1 MIMAWGQSGSV
12 WREVRRSRLKA
23 IILAAGEGRRMRP
36 LTYTRP
42 KVMLPLANKP
52 ILEHLLIEANKAGI
66 REFIFVVGY
75 RDEQVRNHFGSGD
88 RWGVSID
95 YTTQRK
101 QLGTADAVK
110 TVDGLIEGSFLVIN
124 GDIVVNQ
131 NDISSLISKGD
142 NTLSVFEV
150 DDTKDLGVVE
160 VNGDR
165 IAHIYEKTEKPPSHM
180 ANAGLYLFTPDIFD
194 AVSRA
199 PKSLRGEYEITD
211 ALQLMIEQGHHIS
224 YQKVSYWLDLSY
236 PWDLLTANESLLA
249 GIEPQNLG
257 EVEKNVV
264 VKGVVSIGKN
274 TVVRSGSYIVGPV
287 IIGQDCDIGP
297 NCYIRPSTSIGD
309 NCHIGSAVEV
319 KNSIIMKGS
328 KIPHHNYVGD
338 SIIGEG
344 CNLGA
349 GTKIANLR
357 LDKKDITAAGM
368 DTKRRKLG
376 AIIGDRVETGINAC
390 INVGSIIGNNTHIGP
405 GAIVSGVI
413 LPDSM
418 IF

>member
-1 MIMAWGQSGSV
+1 M
-12 WREVRRSRLKA
+12 KA
-23 IILAAGEGRRMRP
+23 IILAAGEGSRMRP

-75 RDEQVRNHFGSGD
+75 RDEQVRDYFGKGEK
-88 RWGVSID
+88 WGVSID
-95 YTTQRK
+95 YSAQRR
-101 QLGTADAVK
+101 QSGTADALK
-110 TVDGLIEGSFLVIN
+110 MVDGLIDGNFLMIN

-131 NDISSLISKGD
+131 KDISSLTNKSN

-150 DDTKDLGVVE
+150 DDARDLGAVE
-160 VNGDR
+160 VNEDR
-165 IAHIYEKTEKPPSHM
+165 ITHIYEKIERPPSHM
-180 ANAGLYLFTPDIFD
+180 ANVGLYLFTPEIFE
-194 AVSRA
+194 AIARTS
-199 PKSLRGEYEITD
+199 KSLRGEYEITD
-211 ALQLMIEQGHHIS
+211 SLQLMIEQGHHIS
-224 YQKVSYWLDLSY
+224 YQEISYWLNLSY

-249 GIEPQNLG
+249 GIKAQNLG
-257 EVEKNVV
+257 EVEQNVV

-297 NCYIRPSTSIGD
+297 NCYIRPYTSIGD

-344 CNLGA
+344 CNFGA

-357 LDKKDITAAGM
+357 LDKKDITAAGI
-368 DTKRRKLG
+368 DTKKRKLG
-376 AIIGDRVETGINAC
+376 AIIGDRVEIGINAC

-405 GAIVSGVI
+405 GALVSGVI
-413 LPDSM
+413 LPDSR